1 MNYHQKKFSRRE
13 LIKLIVCGF
22 TVPFI
27 GSLANKAEAAKTSKA
42 LVKYQDTP
50 NGNKKCSDCIQFI
63 PGETSD
69 DKGKCK
75 IVEGSISSQG
85 WCTAFA
91 PKS

>member
-42 LVKYQDTP
+42 LGRIDIYGFP
-50 NGNKKCSDCIQFI
+50 I
-63 PGETSD
+63 PIIFGLLKE
-69 DKGKCK
+69 
-75 IVEGSISSQG
+75 V
-85 WCTAFA
+85 
-91 PKS
+91 